1 MDKAKIDR
9 INELA
14 KKKKQEGLT
23 FEETAEQNELRRQY
37 IDEFKNSLRQQIE
50 SIKIIDDDGKALT
63 AKQYNEQQKKKK
75 YLLLLLLLIT
85 VISMLLPILSFFP
98 FPAVV
103 SFLPSV
109 SGSRPMSCLIAD
121 EALLHSVG
129 NAVWNNL
136 TRQWILLQLRVR
148 LSREMTK
155 FVS

>member
-50 SIKIIDDDGKALT
+50 SIKIIDDDGKSLT

-75 YLLLLLLLIT
+75 EQ
-85 VISMLLPILSFFP
+85 SGAHLPILHF
-98 FPAVV
+98 
-103 SFLPSV
+103 
-109 SGSRPMSCLIAD
+109 C
-121 EALLHSVG
+121 
-129 NAVWNNL
+129 
-136 TRQWILLQLRVR
+136 
-148 LSREMTK
+148 K
-155 FVS
+155 

>member
-37 IDEFKNSLRQQIE
+37 VDEFKNSLRQQIE

-75 YLLLLLLLIT
+75 
-85 VISMLLPILSFFP
+85 
-98 FPAVV
+98 
-103 SFLPSV
+103 
-109 SGSRPMSCLIAD
+109 
-121 EALLHSVG
+121 
-129 NAVWNNL
+129 
-136 TRQWILLQLRVR
+136 
-148 LSREMTK
+148 
-155 FVS
+155 

>member
-37 IDEFKNSLRQQIE
+37 IDEFKNSLRQQIQ

-75 YLLLLLLLIT
+75 
-85 VISMLLPILSFFP
+85 
-98 FPAVV
+98 
-103 SFLPSV
+103 
-109 SGSRPMSCLIAD
+109 
-121 EALLHSVG
+121 
-129 NAVWNNL
+129 
-136 TRQWILLQLRVR
+136 
-148 LSREMTK
+148 
-155 FVS
+155 

>member
-1 MDKAKIDR
+1 MDKAKIYR

-75 YLLLLLLLIT
+75 
-85 VISMLLPILSFFP
+85 
-98 FPAVV
+98 
-103 SFLPSV
+103 
-109 SGSRPMSCLIAD
+109 
-121 EALLHSVG
+121 
-129 NAVWNNL
+129 
-136 TRQWILLQLRVR
+136 
-148 LSREMTK
+148 
-155 FVS
+155 

>member
-1 MDKAKIDR
+1 MDKKKIDR

-75 YLLLLLLLIT
+75 
-85 VISMLLPILSFFP
+85 
-98 FPAVV
+98 
-103 SFLPSV
+103 
-109 SGSRPMSCLIAD
+109 
-121 EALLHSVG
+121 
-129 NAVWNNL
+129 
-136 TRQWILLQLRVR
+136 
-148 LSREMTK
+148 
-155 FVS
+155 

>member
-14 KKKKQEGLT
+14 KKKRQEGLT

-75 YLLLLLLLIT
+75 
-85 VISMLLPILSFFP
+85 
-98 FPAVV
+98 
-103 SFLPSV
+103 
-109 SGSRPMSCLIAD
+109 
-121 EALLHSVG
+121 
-129 NAVWNNL
+129 
-136 TRQWILLQLRVR
+136 
-148 LSREMTK
+148 
-155 FVS
+155 

>member
-23 FEETAEQNELRRQY
+23 FEETAEQSELRRQY

-75 YLLLLLLLIT
+75 
-85 VISMLLPILSFFP
+85 
-98 FPAVV
+98 
-103 SFLPSV
+103 
-109 SGSRPMSCLIAD
+109 
-121 EALLHSVG
+121 
-129 NAVWNNL
+129 
-136 TRQWILLQLRVR
+136 
-148 LSREMTK
+148 
-155 FVS
+155 

>member
-75 YLLLLLLLIT
+75 
-85 VISMLLPILSFFP
+85 
-98 FPAVV
+98 
-103 SFLPSV
+103 
-109 SGSRPMSCLIAD
+109 
-121 EALLHSVG
+121 
-129 NAVWNNL
+129 
-136 TRQWILLQLRVR
+136 
-148 LSREMTK
+148 
-155 FVS
+155 